1 MKAHVIESE
10 DPLREGADITAL
22 CGALVSKAV
31 FAYMWNSSIAPEFV
45 AALTTLNTCRSC
57 YRQFLSKRYIYG
69 ILPGAEI
76 RPEHEEEVAA

>member
-45 AALTTLNTCRSC
+45 AALTTLNTCRS
-57 YRQFLSKRYIYG
+57 
-69 ILPGAEI
+69 
-76 RPEHEEEVAA
+76 